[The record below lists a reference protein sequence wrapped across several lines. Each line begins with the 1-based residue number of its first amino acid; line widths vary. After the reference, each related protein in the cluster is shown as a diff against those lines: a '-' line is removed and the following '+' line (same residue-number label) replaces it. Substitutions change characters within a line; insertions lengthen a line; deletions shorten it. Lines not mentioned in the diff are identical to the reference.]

1 MTQHYWKRPRL
12 AGRFV
17 ESRRPLK
24 LRWGN
29 CCRVNLD
36 QHFARCRAGRRNLT
50 FDERLCSSFFVQVH
64 CFHITLFMATFALV
78 ALFQSKISLADANKC
93 ISPLPPKPIRA
104 PTVECGG
111 KRSATPLWSQWL
123 GAESLKAPSPL
134 RSAGALHRVAVTSH
148 NPFDMAT
155 CAATTMQ

>member
-1 MTQHYWKRPRL
+1 
-12 AGRFV
+12 
-17 ESRRPLK
+17 
-24 LRWGN
+24 
-29 CCRVNLD
+29 
-36 QHFARCRAGRRNLT
+36 
-50 FDERLCSSFFVQVH
+50 
-64 CFHITLFMATFALV
+64 MATFALV

-134 RSAGALHRVAVTSH
+134 RSSKKLLLQLSNPKGLMQAGVSFKMSLPQKVGAAGALHRVAVTSH